1 MNSEEFLEMIKN
13 KQINKELEIV
23 GEVQIKNLKRI
34 IEVAKESLENLGM
47 IYDEIK
53 TKEVRDELEMQMN
66 KLGKMIMEN
75 EAHLE
80 IIEKITKEIK
90 W

>member
-90 W
+90 